1 MTTHVPGLTRAPY
14 QASFMP
20 PPHFSEIE
28 VIRETRHVQM
38 NQGTYT
44 V

>member
-1 MTTHVPGLTRAPY
+1 MTTHVPGLTQAPF
-14 QASFMP
+14 QASFMAP
-20 PPHFSEIE
+20 NFSEIE